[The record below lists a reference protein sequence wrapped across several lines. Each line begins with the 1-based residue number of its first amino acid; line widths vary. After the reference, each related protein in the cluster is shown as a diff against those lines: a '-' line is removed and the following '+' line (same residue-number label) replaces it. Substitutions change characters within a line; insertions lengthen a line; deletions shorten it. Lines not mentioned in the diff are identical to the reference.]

1 MIGRVYAYGLG
12 LGGEEGVRHVL
23 RSLRHDFE
31 LTMRLA
37 GFASLADLGP
47 EVLARRPLPEKD
59 RVPSPGIG
67 HPGRP
72 ETGNPGARRPAAT

>member
-12 LGGEEGVRHVL
+12 LGGEDGVRHVL

-47 EVLARRPLPEKD
+47 GTLARRPLPGNG
-59 RVPSPGIG
+59 RPGQPGIG
-67 HPGRP
+67 RSSGP
-72 ETGNPGARRPAAT
+72 ETGNPGAQWPAAT

>member
-1 MIGRVYAYGLG
+1 MTGRVCAYGLG
-12 LGGEEGVRHVL
+12 LGGEDGVRHVL

-47 EVLARRPLPEKD
+47 EVLARRPLPGTAAG
-59 RVPSPGIG
+59 VNPGIG
-67 HPGRP
+67 RSSGP
-72 ETGNPGARRPAAT
+72 ETGNPGAWRPAAI